1 SLAIKDPPLFECRG
15 AARSARTHVLIFC
28 VELLSRSPSTALAAP
43 AMEACTSG
51 RRLVLYYHH
60 TPSDVSG
67 VAKLQLGSSMN
78 RAIARVSL
86 GSRLSAVQA
95 SSVPCRAALW
105 RPWVLGLK
113 NSVGSS
119 PSPLPFP
126 PPAQPPF

>member
-86 GSRLSAVQA
+86 GSFERSASLVSSLPRRPVAAMGPRL
-95 SSVPCRAALW
+95 
-105 RPWVLGLK
+105 
-113 NSVGSS
+113 
-119 PSPLPFP
+119 
-126 PPAQPPF
+126 